1 MSSKNLLIIIWVL
14 AAIALLPLI
23 FQWPVPPPL
32 TGFAQQFVVGLRF
45 PLAFAICY
53 WIYRIERKTLE
64 RHQAATVAYF
74 AFLLTAVINNL
85 HGVMVDRGVNFFPNL
100 TNADLQYTL
109 HHAVMILSP
118 TVIPHA
124 YRFLPNC
131 IVRWMELAGI
141 NFFAARDI
149 YRMVFGILIFY
160 ATYRFARLYI
170 NYFGALVSM
179 VLVAAVYPVS
189 FEFYAGQL
197 TDPMSHLSFLLAFIF
212 LSTGA
217 FAPLL
222 TTLLLG
228 TLAKES
234 VIAMAGYYVLFRR
247 KDRNYWWKSA
257 ALCLGSLAV
266 CLGIRLAILHV
277 DVKFTNISGLPPNF
291 VLVNLRDS
299 RWPTVTGMT
308 LGAYLPFLLFG
319 WRKIPRELR
328 LLAAFVAA
336 ALFLSNLFLSW
347 MHEIRNLM
355 PGVFVLAVVA
365 VRCIGGASVDSGAP
379 GRSRGDKPRR

>member
-1 MSSKNLLIIIWVL
+1 MSSKNLLVIIWVL

-23 FQWPVPPPL
+23 FQWPVPAPL
-32 TGFAQQFVVGLRF
+32 AGFAQQFVVGLRF

-64 RHQAATVAYF
+64 RHQAAAVAYF
-74 AFLLTAVINNL
+74 AFLLAAIINNL

-100 TNADLQYTL
+100 TNADFQYTL
-109 HHAVMILSP
+109 QHAVMILSP

-131 IVRWMELAGI
+131 VVRWMELAGI

-149 YRMVFGILIFY
+149 YRMVFGILVFY
-160 ATYRFARLYI
+160 AMYRFARLYI

-189 FEFYAGQL
+189 FELYAGQL

-257 ALCLGSLAV
+257 ALCLGSVAV
-266 CLGIRLAILHV
+266 CLGVRLAVVHG
-277 DVKFTNISGLPPNF
+277 DVKYTNISGVEPAF
-291 VLVNLRDS
+291 VLVNLRDP
-299 RWPTVTGMT
+299 RWPTLTLMT
-308 LGAYLPFLLFG
+308 LGAYLPFLVFG
-319 WRKIPRELR
+319 WRKVAGELR
-328 LLAAFVAA
+328 LLAPFVAA
-336 ALFLSNLFLSW
+336 ALLLSSLLFGWL
-347 MHEIRNLM
+347 HETRNVM
-355 PGVFVLAVVA
+355 PAVFVLAVVA

-379 GRSRGDKPRR
+379 GRPRGDKPNR